1 MNYNE
6 NILELTAL
14 ERLAWLGYEIKS
26 WPELESQ
33 RWWYDNVILSD
44 FFRSS
49 LQQVNPTASQ
59 DSIDEV
65 VKKIERLSWTQ
76 LLSINQQFHKYLTD
90 GVDVQIKKEDGT
102 VGTQKIKLIDQ
113 TIIKNNHFLAVNQ
126 LTITKWNHQRRTDII
141 LYINGLPLVVIE
153 LKNLVDENT
162 TIQNAY
168 NQIQT
173 YKSQIEQL
181 FYTNAFCIISDG
193 LEAKMWTLTSS
204 IDRYMSWKTPDGKK
218 EWSMVRQLENMVYG
232 ALKPSILI
240 DLILNYTIFQ
250 TDGEKITKILWAY
263 HQYFAVQKAV
273 DSTIGAVQ
281 QKTKKAWVV
290 RHTQWSGKSLTMVFY
305 AGQIIQ
311 KLNNPTLVVIT
322 DRNDLDDQL
331 FGTFSLSKDLLR
343 QTPQQA
349 KDAGDLKKLLAV
361 ASGGVIFTTV
371 QKFSTDDDQ
380 GQYPLLTDRSN
391 VVIIA
396 DEAHRTQY
404 GLKAKVDKDD
414 GQISYGFAKYLR
426 DALPNASFIGFTGT
440 PIEFTDK
447 NTKATFG
454 DYIDVYDIA
463 QAVQDW
469 ATVPI
474 YYEARL
480 AKINLIES
488 ERPTLD
494 ADFEEVTE
502 SEEMGKKEKLKSR
515 RARLEA
521 MVGTEKRLQLIA
533 QDIVNHFENRCAVQD
548 GKGMI
553 VSMSRRIC
561 VELYAQII
569 KLRPEW
575 HSDDD
580 TKGVIKVVMTWSASD
595 PENFQPH
602 VRTKQARDDLAKRM
616 KNINDPLKLVIVRDM
631 WLTGFDVPSM
641 HTMYID
647 KPMQGHWLMQAIARV
662 NRVYKDKQA
671 GLIVDYLGI
680 ATQLKEALSYYTQ
693 GGDKKD
699 ATIPQEQAIS
709 VMHEKYEVV
718 QNLYHGFDY
727 KKYFTV
733 TPTQR
738 SDVIASAMEHVL
750 TLDDG
755 VKRYVKAV
763 TELSHAFSIAIP
775 ADEALAIRDDVA
787 FFMAIKACFV
797 KLDDSTERSD
807 GKTRGDYDHAIKQL
821 ISGAVTSDEVL
832 DVFKV
837 AWIDKP
843 DLSILSD
850 EFLEEVKGMKHKN
863 LAFELLRKLL
873 NNKIRSMQKKNLVMS
888 RSFAE
893 MLEMTIRKYQNRTLE
908 SAEIIAELIELAKKI
923 QTDQQKWIELGLTDE
938 EIAFYDALAKNESA
952 VKEMGD
958 ETLREMA
965 RELVK
970 LVRENTSIDRTIK
983 EDVQAKL
990 LFYIKRLLKKYKY
1003 PPDLQERATETILR
1017 QAKLTA
1023 EEVAND
1029 L

>member
-6 NILELTAL
+6 NILELTTL
-14 ERLAWLGYEIKS
+14 ERLTWLGYEIKS
-26 WPELESQ
+26 WPELETQ
-33 RWWYDNVILSD
+33 RWWYDNVMLLD

-49 LQQVNPTASQ
+49 LSKINPTATA
-59 DSIDEV
+59 DTIDEV
-65 VKKIERLSWTQ
+65 VKKIERLSGTQ
-76 LLSINQQFHKYLTD
+76 LLTINQQFHKYLTD
-90 GVDVQIKKEDGT
+90 GVDVQIKKTDGS
-102 VGTQKIKLIDQ
+102 VGTQKIKIVDKD
-113 TIIKNNHFLAVNQ
+113 TITNNHFLAVNQ
-126 LTITKWNHQRRTDII
+126 LTITRGNHQRRTDII

-153 LKNLVDENT
+153 LKNLIDENT

-173 YKSQIEQL
+173 YKAQIEQL

-193 LEAKMWTLTSS
+193 LEAKMGTLTSS

-218 EWSMVRQLENMVYG
+218 EWSVVRQLENMVYG
-232 ALKPSILI
+232 ALKPSVLI

-263 HQYFAVQKAV
+263 HQYFAVQKAI
-273 DSTIGAVQ
+273 DSTISAVE

-290 RHTQWSGKSLTMVFY
+290 RHTQGSGKSLTMVFY

-311 KLNNPTLVVIT
+311 KLNNPTLVIIT

-349 KDAGDLKKLLAV
+349 KDADDLKKLLAV

-404 GLKAKVDKDD
+404 GLKAKTSKENTN
-414 GQISYGFAKYLR
+414 ISYGFAKYLR

-454 DYIDVYDIA
+454 DYIDVYDIS
-463 QAVQDW
+463 QAVQDG

-548 GKGMI
+548 GKWMI

-569 KLRPEW
+569 KLRPDW

-580 TKGVIKVVMTWSASD
+580 TKWVIKVVMTWSASD
-595 PENFQPH
+595 PANFQPH
-602 VRTKQARDDLAKRM
+602 VRTKQSRDDLAKRM

-641 HTMYID
+641 HTMYLD
-647 KPMQGHWLMQAIARV
+647 KPMQGHGLMQAIARV

-671 GLIVDYLGI
+671 GLIVDYLGL

-693 GGDKKD
+693 DWNKKE

-718 QNLYHGFDY
+718 QDLYHGFDY

-733 TPTQR
+733 APTQR

-750 TLDDG
+750 SLDNG
-755 VKRYVKAV
+755 VKRYMKAV
-763 TELSHAFSIAIP
+763 TELSYAFSIAIP

-787 FFMAIKACFV
+787 FFMAIKACFA
-797 KLDDSTERSD
+797 KLDDSTEQSH
-807 GKTRGDYDHAIKQL
+807 GKAKTDYDHAIKQL

-832 DVFKV
+832 DIFKV

-873 NNKIRSMQKKNLVMS
+873 NNKIRLLQKKNLIMA
-888 RSFAE
+888 RSFAD

-908 SAEIIAELIELAKKI
+908 SAEIINELIEIAKRI
-923 QTDQQKWIELGLTDE
+923 QTDQQKWVDLWLSDE

-965 RELVK
+965 RELVR
-970 LVRENTSIDRTIK
+970 LVRENTSIDWTIK
-983 EDVQAKL
+983 EDVQARL

-1003 PPDLQERATETILR
+1003 PPDLQEWATETILK
-1017 QAKLTA
+1017 QARLTA
-1023 EEVAND
+1023 EEVVNEM
-1029 L
+1029 